1 MRSNPPVIQQM
12 QNLIKEWEAAG
23 DDKALFLRCYIMMT
37 SNVLEAVDQQEFH
50 DSPWVVGLLEH
61 FADYYFEA
69 LEAYVQDPVGA
80 PRVWQLAHK
89 ATGDPGISA
98 VQKLLLGVNAHINY
112 DLVLTLVDL
121 LRSEWGHHS
130 EQKRANRYSDH
141 CHINQIIGRTID
153 DVQDQVI
160 EPAMPGMQVLDVL
173 LGPVDEYLISGLIRR
188 WREIVWSNATRL
200 LALDDP
206 GQQTLLMDEIEAEA
220 LKTGQIICPGSH
232 D

>member
-1 MRSNPPVIQQM
+1 VA
-12 QNLIKEWEAAG
+12 E
-23 DDKALFLRCYIMMT
+23 
-37 SNVLEAVDQQEFH
+37 
-50 DSPWVVGLLEH
+50 LLEH

-69 LEAYVQDPVGA
+69 LAAYEQDPVGA
-80 PRVWQLAHK
+80 PKVWQLAHK
-89 ATGDPGISA
+89 ATGDSGISA

-130 EQKRANRYSDH
+130 KQQRANRYSDH

-153 DVQDQVI
+153 DVQDQIV
-160 EPAMPGMQVLDVL
+160 EPAMPGMQVLDIL
-173 LGPVDEYLISGLIRR
+173 LGPMDEYLISGLIRS
-188 WREIVWSNATRL
+188 WRETVWSNATRF

-206 GQQTLLMDEIEAEA
+206 DQQALLMEKIEDEA
-220 LKTGQIICPGSH
+220 LNPGQIIRLGGR